1 MLNGVVLWTIDA
13 SDIGISCE
21 TVPFQLQLRYLKFL
35 RDRVGNFISTYIILK
50 KKNRSRTRCV
60 Y

>member
-13 SDIGISCE
+13 SDIGILCE
-21 TVPFQLQLRYLKFL
+21 TVPFQLQLRYIKILH
-35 RDRVGNFISTYIILK
+35 DRVSNFISTYIILK
-50 KKNRSRTRCV
+50 KKNRSKKGCL